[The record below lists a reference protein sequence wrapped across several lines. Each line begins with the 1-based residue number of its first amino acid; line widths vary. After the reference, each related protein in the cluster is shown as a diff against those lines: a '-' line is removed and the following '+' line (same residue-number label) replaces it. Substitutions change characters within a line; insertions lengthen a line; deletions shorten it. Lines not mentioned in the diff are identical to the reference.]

1 MPGDDVA
8 VNIAIGEERIER
20 VNLRKVK
27 ALLPELKLKI
37 TNFDQQVNLI
47 MTGDVGATH
56 VVLEVD
62 DSKDKGKIS
71 KKKQKEIIDK
81 AIEILRKKRNQ
92 KLL

>member
-47 MTGDVGATH
+47 MIGDVGATH
-56 VVLEVD
+56 IVLEVD
-62 DSKDKGKIS
+62 DSKDKDKIS
-71 KKKQKEIIDK
+71 KEKRKEIIDK